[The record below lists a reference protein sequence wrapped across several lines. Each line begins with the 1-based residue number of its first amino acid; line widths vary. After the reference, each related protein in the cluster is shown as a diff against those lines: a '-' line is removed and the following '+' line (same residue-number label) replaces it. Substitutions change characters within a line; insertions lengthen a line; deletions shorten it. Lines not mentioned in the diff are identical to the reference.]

1 MTIQQLTKEQIRAIV
16 NRLDNVVGNHFHD
29 AICAE
34 VDEEVED
41 IDVYEIKKRLAL
53 DYLEEWQEFT
63 KKENA

>member
-1 MTIQQLTKEQIRAIV
+1 MIGQLNNEQIRAIV
-16 NRLDNVVGNHFHD
+16 ARLDNVVGNHFHD

-41 IDVYEIKKRLAL
+41 IDVYEIKKRVAL

>member
-1 MTIQQLTKEQIRAIV
+1 MIGQLNNEQIRAIV
-16 NRLDNVVGNHFHD
+16 ARLDNVVGNHFQD
-29 AICAE
+29 AIGAE

>member
-1 MTIQQLTKEQIRAIV
+1 MIGQLNNEQIRAIAA
-16 NRLDNVVGNHFHD
+16 RLDNVVGNHFHD

>member
-1 MTIQQLTKEQIRAIV
+1 MIGQLNNEQIRAIV
-16 NRLDNVVGNHFHD
+16 ARLDNVVGNHFHD

-53 DYLEEWQEFT
+53 DYLEEWQQFT
-63 KKENA
+63 KR